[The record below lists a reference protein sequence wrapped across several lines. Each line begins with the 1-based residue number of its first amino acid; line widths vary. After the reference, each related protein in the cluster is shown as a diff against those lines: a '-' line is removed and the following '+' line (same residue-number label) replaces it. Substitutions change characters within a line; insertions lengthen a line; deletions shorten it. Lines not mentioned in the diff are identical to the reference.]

1 MELWVRSQNK
11 KFLSKVKCFEILED
25 PNNKNGIGIWN
36 EIDHLGWYKNE
47 KRALE
52 VLDEIQCLII
62 NTGKATPETFEDL
75 RTKVKGKWC
84 INGNSNTAIYEMPE
98 E

>member
-52 VLDEIQCLII
+52 VLDEIQEILEQVNDTNLTILPI
-62 NTGKATPETFEDL
+62 L
-75 RTKVKGKWC
+75 V
-84 INGNSNTAIYEMPE
+84 YEMPKE
-98 E
+98 